1 MDKKVPSD
9 NNQSPHENEAFQ
21 DMTRSQRSHY
31 NRVKKKDV
39 ISVPELKRRDH
50 QEHSGLHP
58 KLQSFVANLL
68 VIAQRDYLE
77 AIHLCAVHEAER
89 LIAEDGEYIAEAEWP
104 TYDKIR
110 VLAQQTSDPYRA
122 KQHRAQAFQ
131 AQRTTREPDERLD
144 AEHRNHIWQCDHH
157 RLNILVT
164 NPETGKPERPWM
176 TAIID
181 DYSRAIVGI
190 YISFDHPNSNSIALA
205 LHHALLSKEQNPAWI
220 MYGIPIMFYCDNGK
234 DYRSKHIREVC
245 LHFQIELR
253 FHEPYLA
260 SSKGKIERWFR
271 TLEEMCIR
279 KLVGYTG
286 GNPKARLSNV
296 KPYPSIEQL
305 HVRIESFIVNEYHER
320 IHRSSRS
327 CPLDRWQQDMQP
339 VRAVE
344 DARLLDVLLLCVK
357 RKVSRQGITLN
368 HVLYRDPNRQL
379 IAHVGEQVHVY
390 YRPDDVTRVHIYNAQ
405 GEYICTAVQE

>member
-50 QEHSGLHP
+50 QEHGGLHP
-58 KLQSFVANLL
+58 KVQSFVTNLL
-68 VIAQRDYLE
+68 VMAQRDYLE

-89 LIAEDGEYIAEAEWP
+89 LIAEGGEDIAEAEWP

-131 AQRTTREPDERLD
+131 AQRITRELVGSVE

-181 DYSRAIVGI
+181 DYSRAIVGK
-190 YISFDHPNSNSIALA
+190 YIGFDHPNSNSIALA
-205 LHHALLSKEQNPAWI
+205 LHHALLPKDDNPNWI
-220 MYGIPIMFYCDNGK
+220 MYGIPTMFYCDNGK

-253 FHEPYLA
+253 FHEPYRDH
-260 SSKGKIERWFR
+260 SKGKIERWFR
-271 TLEEMCIR
+271 TLEEMCIQY
-279 KLVGYTG
+279 LDGYIG
-286 GNPKARLSNV
+286 SNPKERPHRV
-296 KPYPSIEQL
+296 KPYRSLQQIR
-305 HVRIESFIVNEYHER
+305 VRIESFIVDDYHVR
-320 IHRSSRS
+320 KHRSIQMSPKERWEA
-327 CPLDRWQQDMQP
+327 CPVVIRQVDDLEEYLLNISGQP
-339 VRAVE
+339 P
-344 DARLLDVLLLCVK
+344 C
-357 RKVSRQGITLN
+357 
-368 HVLYRDPNRQL
+368 
-379 IAHVGEQVHVY
+379 
-390 YRPDDVTRVHIYNAQ
+390 
-405 GEYICTAVQE
+405 